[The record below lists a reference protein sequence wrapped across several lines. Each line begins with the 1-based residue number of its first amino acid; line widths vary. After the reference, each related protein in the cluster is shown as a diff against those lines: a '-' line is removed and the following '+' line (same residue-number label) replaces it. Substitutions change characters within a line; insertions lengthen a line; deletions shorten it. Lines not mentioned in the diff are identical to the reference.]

1 MSASFAAHRADV
13 RSLPRWHRLA
23 YIARA
28 LPLGIEDLARDLPR
42 AGRVLDY
49 GCAELPYRGLFP
61 ANADYLAADLP
72 GNPWATVQIAA
83 DGTVPVADASC
94 DVVVSTQVL
103 EHVEHPDTYLSECF
117 RVLRPGGRLLLTTHG
132 MMVWHPDPVDFWRWT
147 CEGLRRAVG
156 EAGFDVRRFEGI
168 MGLGA
173 TGLQFFQDSV
183 LWKLPRAVRPPVALV
198 MQALI
203 GLVDRLQGDES
214 KRMNALVFG
223 LVAERPA

>member
-1 MSASFAAHRADV
+1 MSGSFAADRADV

-28 LPLGIEDLARDLPR
+28 LPQGIEELARDLPP
-42 AGRVLDY
+42 AERVLDY
-49 GCAELPYRGLFP
+49 GCAEMPYRGLFP
-61 ANADYLAADLP
+61 ATADYLAADLP
-72 GNPWATVQIAA
+72 GNPRATVQIAA
-83 DGTVPVADASC
+83 DGTVPVPDGSC

-147 CEGLRRAVG
+147 CEGLRRVVG

-173 TGLQFFQDSV
+173 TGLQFFQDAV
-183 LWKLPRAVRPPVALV
+183 LWKLPRPAQPPVALV

>member
-1 MSASFAAHRADV
+1 VSGSFATQRADV

-28 LPLGIEDLARDLPR
+28 LPLGIAELAGDLPP
-42 AGRVLDY
+42 AQRVLDY
-49 GCAELPYRGLFP
+49 GCADIPYRGLFP
-61 ANADYLAADLP
+61 ASADYVAADLP
-72 GNPWATVQIAA
+72 GNPRATVQIAA
-83 DGTVPVADASC
+83 DGTIPVEDGSC
-94 DVVVSTQVL
+94 DVVLSTQVL
-103 EHVEHPDTYLSECF
+103 EHVEEPALYLSECF

-132 MMVWHPDPVDFWRWT
+132 MMVWHPDPVDYWRWT

-156 EAGFDVRRFEGI
+156 DAGLEVRRFEGI

-173 TGLQFFQDSV
+173 TGLQFFQDAA
-183 LWKLPRAVRPPVALV
+183 LGKLPGPLRPAFALV

-203 GLVDRLQGDES
+203 GLVDRLEGAES

-223 LVAERPA
+223 LVAEKPA

>member
-1 MSASFAAHRADV
+1 MSGEFAAHRDDV

-23 YIARA
+23 YIGRA
-28 LPLGIEDLARDLPR
+28 LPLGIADLARDLPPPE
-42 AGRVLDY
+42 RVLDY
-49 GCAELPYRGLFP
+49 GCAEMPYRDLFP
-61 ANADYLAADLP
+61 ANADYVAADLP
-72 GNPWATVQIAA
+72 GNPRATVQIAA
-83 DGTVPVADASC
+83 DGTVPVPDGSC

-103 EHVEHPDTYLSECF
+103 EHVEDPHVYLSECF

-156 EAGFDVRRFEGI
+156 DTGFAVRRFEGI

-173 TGLQFFQDSV
+173 TGLQFFQDAV
-183 LWKLPRAVRPPVALV
+183 LWKLPPPVRPPVALV

-223 LVAERPA
+223 LVAEKPA